1 MTYKELSKK
10 YLENY
15 NLSIGDTIKVNKE
28 DISYK
33 GILLDRPEDADDGY
47 LVLKLSSGYNIGI
60 AIDNTT
66 AELIEKGDKPK
77 IGYGESEIPHD
88 DSKQNISIVS
98 SGGTVSSVID
108 YRTGAVHPK
117 FTASDLVK
125 ANPELLDYANY
136 NVKALYNILSE
147 NMKPEYWVKA
157 AEEIANDIS
166 EGADGVVIL
175 NRKNTP
181 SKQ

>member
-15 NLSIGDTIKVNKE
+15 NLSIGDTIKVEKE

-66 AELIEKGDKPK
+66 AEAIRSP
-77 IGYGESEIPHD
+77 
-88 DSKQNISIVS
+88 
-98 SGGTVSSVID
+98 
-108 YRTGAVHPK
+108 
-117 FTASDLVK
+117 
-125 ANPELLDYANY
+125 
-136 NVKALYNILSE
+136 
-147 NMKPEYWVKA
+147 
-157 AEEIANDIS
+157 
-166 EGADGVVIL
+166 
-175 NRKNTP
+175 
-181 SKQ
+181 